1 MYIDDS
7 RIGHNDEEAVGC
19 FRLAADQGLVL
30 AQRRS
35 GVMYVAGEGVS
46 SDQEEAVRC
55 YRMAAEQDY
64 ALAQY
69 NIGLRSD
76 NGDDAQNN
84 LGVMYASVTGV
95 SQD

>member
-1 MYIDDS
+1 
-7 RIGHNDEEAVGC
+7 
-19 FRLAADQGLVL
+19 
-30 AQRRS
+30 
-35 GVMYVAGEGVS
+35 MYVAGEGVS

-64 ALAQY
+64 TLAQY
-69 NIGLRSD
+69 NIGVRSE
-76 NGDDAQNN
+76 NGDDDAQNN